1 MLDDNVEKLLRTTVQ
16 AHERVRPPLEL
27 RANSSESTTFE
38 ADDDRNK
45 NRKPVN
51 QPTSGKTADTSTTS
65 TAGPGAVPSKPSSPA
80 PPKPTGQ
87 LKFQF
92 APTMGPLLT
101 PRDEDLPVGSDA
113 WAFAK
118 GYISVAPIRAEFG
131 GLQAGGCGFGS
142 DEGKEQVFGSFWD
155 EPSARM

>member
-1 MLDDNVEKLLRTTVQ
+1 
-16 AHERVRPPLEL
+16 
-27 RANSSESTTFE
+27 
-38 ADDDRNK
+38 
-45 NRKPVN
+45 
-51 QPTSGKTADTSTTS
+51 
-65 TAGPGAVPSKPSSPA
+65 
-80 PPKPTGQ
+80 
-87 LKFQF
+87 
-92 APTMGPLLT
+92 MGPLLT

>member
-1 MLDDNVEKLLRTTVQ
+1 MDNCSSQRKRELNPAVE
-16 AHERVRPPLEL
+16 AED
-27 RANSSESTTFE
+27 SESTTFE

-45 NRKPVN
+45 NSKPIN
-51 QPTSGKTADTSTTS
+51 QPSSGKNAETSTTS
-65 TAGPGAVPSKPSSPA
+65 TAGPGALPSKPSSPA
-80 PPKPTGQ
+80 PARNTGQ

-131 GLQAGGCGFGS
+131 GLLAGGCGFGS
-142 DEGKEQVFGSFWD
+142 DEGKGQVIGSFWD

>member
-1 MLDDNVEKLLRTTVQ
+1 LTDG
-16 AHERVRPPLEL
+16 
-27 RANSSESTTFE
+27 SESAVFE

-45 NRKPVN
+45 NSKTAN
-51 QPTSGKTADTSTTS
+51 EPTSGKPAEQPAKSS
-65 TAGPGAVPSKPSSPA
+65 AGPGAEIPKSTSTTPA
-80 PPKPTGQ
+80 APKQIGQ

-92 APTMGPLLT
+92 APTMAPLLT

-118 GYISVAPIRAEFG
+118 GYVSVAPIRAEFG
-131 GLQAGGCGFGS
+131 GLLPGGCGFGS
-142 DEGKEQVFGSFWD
+142 DLGKEQTFGSFWD

>member
-1 MLDDNVEKLLRTTVQ
+1 VEKLLRTAIQ
-16 AHERVRPPLEL
+16 ADESVSPRLKL

-51 QPTSGKTADTSTTS
+51 QPTSGKTAEVSTTS

-131 GLQAGGCGFGS
+131 GLLPGGCGFGS

-155 EPSARM
+155 EPNARM

>member
-1 MLDDNVEKLLRTTVQ
+1 MEKFLRTAIQ
-16 AHERVRPPLEL
+16 ADGSVSPRLKRA
-27 RANSSESTTFE
+27 ANSSKSTTFE
-38 ADDDRNK
+38 ADDDRNE
-45 NRKPVN
+45 NSKPVN
-51 QPTSGKTADTSTTS
+51 QPISGKTAEISTTS

-80 PPKPTGQ
+80 PPKPTSQ

-92 APTMGPLLT
+92 APSMAPLLT

-131 GLQAGGCGFGS
+131 GLLPGGCGFGS
-142 DEGKEQVFGSFWD
+142 DEGKEQAPGGFWD